1 MSTHQEKDPIGLLL
15 SRTYFVHKKRV
26 THLLQDYGITPEQFG
41 MLEQLYQNEGI
52 TQKKLSELH
61 GKDQTSV
68 GKTLERLEHK
78 DLIIRSTDP
87 VDRRA
92 ILLRLSEE
100 GKELYL
106 QVVPLMN
113 DMDQS
118 LRELITPEGEEQLA
132 VLLNKIYQGIS
143 S

>member
-1 MSTHQEKDPIGLLL
+1 MSPHQENDPIGLLL

-41 MLEQLYQNEGI
+41 VLASLYKNEGI

-68 GKTLERLEHK
+68 GKTLERLELK

-92 ILLRLSEE
+92 ILLRLSEQ

-106 QVVPLMN
+106 RVLPLM
-113 DMDQS
+113 DDLDHS
-118 LRELITPEGEEQLA
+118 LRDLITPEGADQLA
-132 VLLNKIYQGIS
+132 ILLNKIYKKIS

>member
-1 MSTHQEKDPIGLLL
+1 MSPHQENDAIGLLL

-41 MLEQLYQNEGI
+41 VLASLYKNEGI

-68 GKTLERLEHK
+68 GKTLERLELK

-92 ILLRLSEE
+92 ILLRLSEQ

-106 QVVPLMN
+106 RVLPLMN
-113 DMDQS
+113 DLDQS
-118 LRELITPEGEEQLA
+118 LIELITPEGADQLA
-132 VLLNKIYQGIS
+132 ILLNKIYKMIS